1 MSIDK
6 SDWMRWAAS
15 GAIVLLAHAGATAA
29 LINWPPPAEG
39 EPAAA
44 LVIELAALPAAP
56 ETPEIK
62 TPPDPVIK
70 EMQPEPPPPEE
81 VAEIPPPEEPPPP
94 EPPPPPEAVAI
105 EPPPPPE
112 KKLPPPKPK
121 AVATTAPKPQK
132 RVAAVAV
139 APSQGMPTESLSNL
153 RSSWHSRLSAQIQR
167 NLRVPPAQSQQ
178 GVFVASIGFVV
189 DRNGNVSGARV
200 ARGSGLASVDEA
212 AVAAVRRAQ
221 PLPPPPP
228 EMPGGPFDLVLPV
241 RITLR

>member
-1 MSIDK
+1 MSIGNR
-6 SDWMRWAAS
+6 DWMRWAAS

-56 ETPEIK
+56 ETPETA
-62 TPPDPVIK
+62 TPPDPLIQ

-94 EPPPPPEAVAI
+94 EPPPP
-105 EPPPPPE
+105 E
-112 KKLPPPKPK
+112 KKLPPPKPR

-153 RSSWHSRLSAQIQR
+153 RSNWHNRLSAQIQR
-167 NLRVPPAQSQQ
+167 NLHVPSAQSQQ
-178 GVFVASIGFVV
+178 GVFVASISFVV

-221 PLPPPPP
+221 PLPFPPP
-228 EMPGGPFDLVLPV
+228 EMPGGSFDLVLPV